1 MNKKILNY
9 IIFITIALV
18 LLYFARNNYR
28 DFNIN
33 KAISACVLAKKQ
45 NTTNFDKDLDKNTLK
60 VFDVK
65 NSMNAKKSHGGTSV
79 INVKSMIKKYKRE
92 I

>member
-9 IIFITIALV
+9 LIFIIIASI
-18 LLYFARNNYR
+18 LLYFARNNYK

-45 NTTNFDKDLDKNTLK
+45 TSENFDKDLVKKNCE
-60 VFDVK
+60 
-65 NSMNAKKSHGGTSV
+65 KK
-79 INVKSMIKKYKRE
+79 IRKSIE
-92 I
+92 N

>member
-9 IIFITIALV
+9 IIFIIIASI

-33 KAISACVLAKKQ
+33 KTISACVLAKKQ
-45 NTTNFDKDLDKNTLK
+45 KSTNFDKNL
-60 VFDVK
+60 
-65 NSMNAKKSHGGTSV
+65 AKKECEEKITQSL
-79 INVKSMIKKYKRE
+79 NRN
-92 I
+92 

>member
-9 IIFITIALV
+9 IIFIIIASI
-18 LLYFARNNYR
+18 LLYFARHNYK

-45 NTTNFDKDLDKNTLK
+45 NTTNFDKDLVQKQ
-60 VFDVK
+60 
-65 NSMNAKKSHGGTSV
+65 
-79 INVKSMIKKYKRE
+79 
-92 I
+92 

>member
-9 IIFITIALV
+9 IIFIIISLI

-33 KAISACVLAKKQ
+33 KAISACVLAKMQ
-45 NTTNFDKDLDKNTLK
+45 TSENFEKDL
-60 VFDVK
+60 VK
-65 NSMNAKKSHGGTSV
+65 KKCEEEIRKS
-79 INVKSMIKKYKRE
+79 INK
-92 I
+92 

>member
-9 IIFITIALV
+9 LIFIIIALI

-33 KAISACVLAKKQ
+33 KTISACVLAKMQTNKTVSYTHLTLP
-45 NTTNFDKDLDKNTLK
+45 TTPY
-60 VFDVK
+60 V
-65 NSMNAKKSHGGTSV
+65 
-79 INVKSMIKKYKRE
+79 
-92 I
+92 

>member
-9 IIFITIALV
+9 VIFIIIASI
-18 LLYFARNNYR
+18 LLYFARNNYK

-45 NTTNFDKDLDKNTLK
+45 TSENFDKDLVKKNCE
-60 VFDVK
+60 
-65 NSMNAKKSHGGTSV
+65 KK
-79 INVKSMIKKYKRE
+79 IRKSIE
-92 I
+92 N

>member
-9 IIFITIALV
+9 LIFIIIASI

-33 KAISACVLAKKQ
+33 KAISACILAKKA
-45 NTTNFDKDLDKNTLK
+45 TSTNLDIDLVRKKCEEDI
-60 VFDVK
+60 
-65 NSMNAKKSHGGTSV
+65 KKSL
-79 INVKSMIKKYKRE
+79 N
-92 I
+92 

>member
-9 IIFITIALV
+9 VIFVIIASI

-33 KAISACVLAKKQ
+33 KAISACVLAKTQTAK
-45 NTTNFDKDLDKNTLK
+45 NLDKDLIKKKCEEDI
-60 VFDVK
+60 
-65 NSMNAKKSHGGTSV
+65 KKS
-79 INVKSMIKKYKRE
+79 INN
-92 I
+92 

>member
-9 IIFITIALV
+9 LIFIIIALI

-33 KAISACVLAKKQ
+33 KTISACVLAKKQ
-45 NTTNFDKDLDKNTLK
+45 NSTNFDKDI
-60 VFDVK
+60 VK
-65 NSMNAKKSHGGTSV
+65 KQCEEDIRKSL
-79 INVKSMIKKYKRE
+79 N
-92 I
+92 

>member
-9 IIFITIALV
+9 LIFIIISLI

-45 NTTNFDKDLDKNTLK
+45 NTTNFDKELVQKQCEEDIR
-60 VFDVK
+60 
-65 NSMNAKKSHGGTSV
+65 KSL
-79 INVKSMIKKYKRE
+79 N
-92 I
+92 

>member
-9 IIFITIALV
+9 VIFIIIAII
-18 LLYFARNNYR
+18 LLYFARNNYK

-45 NTTNFDKDLDKNTLK
+45 TSQNFDKDLVKKNCEEK
-60 VFDVK
+60 IR
-65 NSMNAKKSHGGTSV
+65 KSIS
-79 INVKSMIKKYKRE
+79 K
-92 I
+92 

>member
-9 IIFITIALV
+9 LLFIIIAII

-45 NTTNFDKDLDKNTLK
+45 TDVNFDKDLTKKNCEEEIRESI
-60 VFDVK
+60 K
-65 NSMNAKKSHGGTSV
+65 N
-79 INVKSMIKKYKRE
+79 
-92 I
+92 

>member
-9 IIFITIALV
+9 LIFIIIALI

-33 KAISACVLAKKQ
+33 KTISACVLAKMQ
-45 NTTNFDKDLDKNTLK
+45 TNKD
-60 VFDVK
+60 
-65 NSMNAKKSHGGTSV
+65 NASITAANAYMKLAT
-79 INVKSMIKKYKRE
+79 IND
-92 I
+92 

>member
-9 IIFITIALV
+9 IIFIIISLI

-33 KAISACVLAKKQ
+33 KAISACVLAQKQ
-45 NTTNFDKDLDKNTLK
+45 TSENFDKDLAKK
-60 VFDVK
+60 KCEQDVK
-65 NSMNAKKSHGGTSV
+65 QSV
-79 INVKSMIKKYKRE
+79 NK
-92 I
+92 

>member
-9 IIFITIALV
+9 IIFIIISLI

-33 KAISACVLAKKQ
+33 KAISACVLAKMQ
-45 NTTNFDKDLDKNTLK
+45 TSENFEKDL
-60 VFDVK
+60 VK
-65 NSMNAKKSHGGTSV
+65 KKCEDEIRQS
-79 INVKSMIKKYKRE
+79 INN
-92 I
+92 